1 MKSSPRVLLR
11 FCSLLLLVSPAL
23 SAQVGNSTQL
33 PALLRQS
40 GNDSLRK
47 IERLA
52 ALQFHVLIN
61 EYRVSQNLDALA
73 WDDTLWL
80 ASRNHCEWMESND
93 ELSHQEKANTKSFT
107 GKDPGDRYA
116 FVKNNKNASG
126 AWSAEN
132 ALYNYSAGGSTIAD
146 IAKNIAQYSLNQW
159 KHSPGHNANM
169 LGKSSRSHG
178 VAFLIVPGGRVWS
191 TDLFSWQAGSQQKS
205 SINTSVILASGGN
218 ETTPSQT
225 TTAKQ
230 VKKNGMQSASAKYV
244 KLDLAS
250 TSADLSAALY
260 QQQEG
265 MKRSKA
271 MEKAAYQHA
280 LYIAGTK
287 KLVHEEKKGR
297 RNFYGTTVEKRMRK
311 ASRGRYAFAKRHLKV
326 TENIVLAE
334 ADAAAL
340 DVPALAT
347 EINEKLGN
355 DPNNTPFDSV
365 GYGIVIKRVKN
376 ILSVYVVRV
385 SGSHH

>member
-1 MKSSPRVLLR
+1 MKSSPRVFLR
-11 FCSLLLLVSPAL
+11 LCSLLLLIPAAV
-23 SAQVGNSTQL
+23 SAQVSTASKL
-33 PALLRQS
+33 PVLLRQS

-61 EYRVSQNLDALA
+61 EYRVSQNLNALG

-80 ASRNHCEWMESND
+80 ASRNHCEWMEAND
-93 ELSHQEKANTKSFT
+93 ELSHHEKANTKSFS
-107 GKDPGDRYA
+107 GEDPGDRYA

-132 ALYNYSAGGSTIAD
+132 ALYNYSAGGSTITG
-146 IAKNIAQYSLNQW
+146 IAKNIAQYSFDQW

-169 LGKSSRSHG
+169 LGKGSRSHG

-191 TDLFSWQAGSQQKS
+191 TDLFSWQSGSILKS
-205 SINTSVILASGGN
+205 GTNTSVILASGSN
-218 ETTPSQT
+218 ETTPAKT

-230 VKKNGMQSASAKYV
+230 SKNKGMQSASAKYV
-244 KLDLAS
+244 KLDLAV
-250 TSADLSAALY
+250 TTTDLSAALY
-260 QQQEG
+260 EKQEG
-265 MKRSKA
+265 MKRSKT

-280 LYIAGTK
+280 LYVAGTK

-311 ASRGRYAFAKRHLKV
+311 ASRGRYAFAKHHLKV
-326 TENIVLAE
+326 TENIVMVE

-340 DVPALAT
+340 DVSALAA

-365 GYGIVIKRVKN
+365 GYGIAIRRVKN
-376 ILSVYVVRV
+376 ILSVYVARV